1 MKMIK
6 SIIMLLIASPLA
18 AVAQQNY
25 TIRVK
30 VKNVA
35 PGAKAYLNYKVNQ
48 KINQDSASL
57 INNQFVFKG
66 TQSNKMKAFVLLSPT
81 GTPIKD
87 MDGSDQVAVYLEN
100 GTITVDAP
108 DSLVHA
114 SVGGTELNK
123 DQQQMVDLLE
133 PYQKQGKAMVAA
145 YDQVAGNA
153 NEQEK
158 LKADFANLQTRKK
171 DAIETF
177 IKNHPASLVS
187 LNLLLTTVDP
197 AQDIAKARALFNS
210 LTADVQNSTNGQ
222 TYKKV
227 IEEAKAVEVGN
238 LAPGFTIKNAKGED
252 ISLASFKGKYVL
264 VDFWASWC
272 APCRAENPNLIASF
286 HQFKNKN
293 FTVLGVSLDGGKN
306 AKQQWMDAIAKDG
319 LTWEQVS
326 ELQGW
331 QSPVAHL
338 YKISAIPANFL
349 IDPTGKIIARDL
361 RGEELNKKLQ
371 SIFL

>member
-1 MKMIK
+1 MIK
-6 SIIMLLIASPLA
+6 SIITLLIASPLA
-18 AVAQQNY
+18 ALAQQNY
-25 TIRVK
+25 TIKVN
-30 VKNVA
+30 VKNVT

-57 INNQFVFKG
+57 VNNQFVFKG
-66 TQSNKMKAFVLLSPT
+66 TQSNKMKAFVLLSHT
-81 GTPIKD
+81 GTPVKSL
-87 MDGSDQVAVYLEN
+87 DGSDQVAVYLEN
-100 GTITVDAP
+100 GTITVNAT

-114 SVGGTELNK
+114 TVGGTRLND

-133 PYQKQGKAMVAA
+133 PYKKQGKAMVDA
-145 YDQVAGNA
+145 YDQAAGKA
-153 NEQEK
+153 NEQDK
-158 LKADFANLQTRKK
+158 LKADFAKLQTQKK
-171 DAIETF
+171 EAIETF
-177 IKNHPASLVS
+177 IKNHPNSLVS

-197 AQDIAKARALFNS
+197 AQDMAKARSLFNS
-210 LTADVQNSTNGQ
+210 LTAEVQNSVNGQ

-227 IEEAKAVEVGN
+227 IEEAKSVEVGS
-238 LAPGFTIKNAKGED
+238 LAPGFTLKNTKGED

-272 APCRAENPNLIASF
+272 GPCRAENPNLIASF
-286 HQFKNKN
+286 NQFKNKN

-331 QSPVAHL
+331 LSPVAQL
-338 YKISAIPANFL
+338 YKVNSIPANFL
-349 IDPTGKIIARDL
+349 IDPSGKIIARDL
-361 RGEELNKKLQ
+361 RGDELNKKLK